1 MNPPSGPPPPPP
13 ANSREAFLHKF
24 KGEFIALM
32 LHYKAGMFRGKINWS
47 VKLVDFFDV
56 LLQSPAIDKSERLL
70 FAKLACQIG
79 TLTSI
84 ADPDN
89 SWIGQTT
96 RQEHHHTMQLL
107 RAMVDVEKATRGRH
121 SLTGS
126 LRNAGFNNLSFEVG
140 IHGVGQVGSARSKEN
155 AGYNNQP
162 PGTPL
167 SMGVRAA
174 SGIQPIDPALLSG
187 MQAANNSR
195 PVETAGTAG
204 AAGAALLNGMP
215 SAASGSFQLPMF
227 DNQDPPQQSGH
238 PDIPPSAMDFHFEGL
253 GEFQSPMPTANDSNS
268 GSASNAGNQWQNQQP
283 TADDW
288 LARPWQM
295 QK

>member
-13 ANSREAFLHKF
+13 AHPREAFLYKF

-140 IHGVGQVGSARSKEN
+140 INGAGQVSSARSKEN
-155 AGYNNQP
+155 ARYNNQP

-167 SMGVRAA
+167 PM
-174 SGIQPIDPALLSG
+174 G
-187 MQAANNSR
+187 MQAASNSR

-204 AAGAALLNGMP
+204 TAGAALLSGMP
-215 SAASGSFQLPMF
+215 GAASGSFQLPMF

-238 PDIPPSAMDFHFEGL
+238 PYIPPSAMDSHFEGL
-253 GEFQSPMPTANDSNS
+253 GEFRSPMPAANDTNS

-288 LARPWQM
+288 LARAWQM
-295 QK
+295 QQ